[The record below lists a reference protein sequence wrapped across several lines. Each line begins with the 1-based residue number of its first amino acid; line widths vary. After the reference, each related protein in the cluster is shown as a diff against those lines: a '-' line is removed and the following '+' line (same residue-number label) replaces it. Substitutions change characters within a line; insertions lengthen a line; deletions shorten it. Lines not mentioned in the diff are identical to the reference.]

1 MLCGFGADDEFTD
14 SCLTKGVADW
24 VGAAVVGSD
33 GFAFAF
39 GAAISLLTRTDA
51 GTMAVSSGV
60 CCARGLLTTVDAA
73 DLTYEGF

>member
-1 MLCGFGADDEFTD
+1 MLCGFGADNEFTD

-51 GTMAVSSGV
+51 GT
-60 CCARGLLTTVDAA
+60 
-73 DLTYEGF
+73 